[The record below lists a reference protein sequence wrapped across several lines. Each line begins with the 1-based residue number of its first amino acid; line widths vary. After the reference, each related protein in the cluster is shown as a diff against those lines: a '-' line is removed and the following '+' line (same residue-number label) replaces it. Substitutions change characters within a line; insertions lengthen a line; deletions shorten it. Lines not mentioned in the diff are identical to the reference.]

1 MSKKSCTFA
10 AAKVGACQKSG
21 KRVGE
26 NFKLQNIMIV
36 DPESELGK
44 SLGITF
50 DSYSKRYICPKC
62 HRPSD
67 TLICPNCGVKCNTIL
82 Y

>member
-1 MSKKSCTFA
+1 
-10 AAKVGACQKSG
+10 
-21 KRVGE
+21 
-26 NFKLQNIMIV
+26 MIV

-44 SLGITF
+44 SLGLTSN
-50 DSYSKRYICPKC
+50 SYSKRYMCPKC